1 MATRVEGARGLNMPW
16 GRPWVARWGIPLLIF
31 VIALV
36 PRIVYPVSR
45 PVNWS
50 DRAFHFSNAILERD
64 WGTTYQRY
72 HPGVTLMWLA
82 GAGLQLFSRQQGGL
96 TGDQLL
102 GIAPTKPGTLT
113 ASVSAAIIPL
123 GLAIAFC
130 IALSYPLLCR
140 LAGRRVGLVASLLV
154 ALDPF
159 HIAYS
164 KVIHPD
170 GLLTVFMFLSGLF
183 LLAYLRE
190 GRRQDLVLSGITG
203 GLAFLTKSPSFFLVP
218 YVGLIGTATYLFPDH
233 GNRSLPRRLV
243 QVVKLMVVW
252 LLIAAAVFVL
262 LWPAMWVK
270 PGDILGTMADRI
282 VFHTT
287 NPHRNP
293 VFFNGRITEED
304 PGIIYYLAAIGW
316 KTTMITL
323 PFIGIALLWLLGR
336 WRSKEGRILLA
347 LFAYAI
353 FFTLQMGIG
362 QFKQVAYIL
371 PVAPVLS
378 TIAAFGLVWSA
389 EALASL
395 RWIRKLR
402 WFTPVLLSLA
412 LLVQAAIVVQH
423 HPYLGI
429 HYNLLLGGLPTAAK
443 VLPLQDHGE
452 GLDIA
457 GRYLSTLEHGQ
468 DETAL
473 IYPRSAAVFRREFI
487 GRTTTDIAPWAT
499 YRVYY
504 INEEM
509 RQLGNEDWQALWQ
522 SDQQSEPL
530 LTVTFDGIPFVWV
543 YGDPPADPVPDGPDY
558 EIKAQLGDHIWLER
572 VRIGGEKV
580 SPGETLTVALYW
592 RSDGLVREDYTVFA
606 HLLSADG
613 SLVAQ
618 RDQVP
623 LFGIRPVWTWR
634 DGELLEDVYH
644 IPIPADAIPGV
655 LELSAGMYE
664 SQSMQRLVARDAQ
677 GNALPENRIPLGLIS
692 VEPAEES

>member
-1 MATRVEGARGLNMPW
+1 MVTNKERARGFDALW
-16 GRPWVARWGIPLLIF
+16 ERPWVERWAIPLLIF
-31 VIALV
+31 VVALM

-45 PVNWS
+45 PLVWS
-50 DRAFHFSNAILERD
+50 DRAFHFGNAILERD
-64 WGTTYQRY
+64 WATTYQRY

-96 TGDQLL
+96 TADQLL

-130 IALSYPLLCR
+130 IALSYPLLRR

-159 HIAYS
+159 DIAYS
-164 KVIHPD
+164 KVVHPD

-203 GLAFLTKSPSFFLVP
+203 GLAFLTKSPSLFLVP
-218 YVGLIGTATYLFPDH
+218 YVGLIGTATYLFPNH
-233 GNRSLPRRLV
+233 GNRSLPQRLV
-243 QVVKLMVVW
+243 QVVRLMIAW
-252 LLIAAAVFVL
+252 LLIAAAVFFL

-270 PGDILGTMADRI
+270 PGDVLATMADRI

-293 VFFNGRITEED
+293 VFFNGQITEED
-304 PGIIYYLAAIGW
+304 PGILYYLATIGW
-316 KTTMITL
+316 KTTTITL
-323 PFIGIALLWLLGR
+323 PFIGVALLWLSGR

-347 LFAYAI
+347 LVAYAT

-362 QFKQVAYIL
+362 AFKQVAYIL
-371 PVAPVLS
+371 PVTPVLS
-378 TIAAFGLVWSA
+378 TIAAFGLVWTTD
-389 EALASL
+389 ALASL
-395 RWIRKLR
+395 RWIRERR

-412 LLVQAAIVVQH
+412 LLAQAAIVVQN
-423 HPYLGI
+423 HPYMGN
-429 HYNLLLGGLPTAAK
+429 HYNLLLGGLGAAAK

-457 GRYLSTLEHGQ
+457 ARYLSNLEHGQ

-473 IYPRSAAVFRREFI
+473 IHPRSAIVFQREFV
-487 GRTTTDIAPWAT
+487 GRTTSEIVPWTT

-509 RQLGNEDWQALWQ
+509 RQLGDEDWQALWQ
-522 SDQQSEPL
+522 SDQEREPF
-530 LTVTFDGIPFVWV
+530 LTVAFKGIPFVWV
-543 YGDPPADPVPDGPDY
+543 YGGPPGDPVPDGLDY
-558 EIKAQLGDHIWLER
+558 EMDAQLGDHVWLER
-572 VRIGGEKV
+572 IRMSGEKIRL
-580 SPGETLTVALYW
+580 GETLTFALYW
-592 RSDGLVREDYTVFA
+592 RSDGLVREDYTVFT

-618 RDQVP
+618 WDQVP
-623 LFGIRPVWTWR
+623 LSGIRPVSTWR

-644 IPIPADAIPGV
+644 IPIPPDAVPGV

-664 SQSMQRLVARDAQ
+664 SQTMQRLVARDAQ
-677 GNALPENRIPLGLIS
+677 GNALPENRIPLGLIR

>member
-1 MATRVEGARGLNMPW
+1 MATSTERSRRFDALW
-16 GRPWVARWGIPLLIF
+16 QRPWVERWAIPLLIF
-31 VIALV
+31 AIALV

-45 PVNWS
+45 PLVWG
-50 DRAFHFSNAILERD
+50 DRAFHFGNAILARD
-64 WGTTYQRY
+64 WAATYQRY

-130 IALSYPLLCR
+130 IALSYPLLRR

-159 HIAYS
+159 DIAYS
-164 KVIHPD
+164 KVVHPD

-190 GRRQDLVLSGITG
+190 GRRQDLVFSGITG
-203 GLAFLTKSPSFFLVP
+203 GLAFLTKSPSLFLVP
-218 YVGLIGTATYLFPDH
+218 YVGLIGTATYLFPNH
-233 GNRSLPRRLV
+233 GNRSLLRRLA
-243 QVVKLMVVW
+243 QVVRLMVAW
-252 LLIAAAVFVL
+252 LLIAAAIFVL

-270 PGDILGTMADRI
+270 PDDILATMADRI

-287 NPHRNP
+287 NPHMNP
-293 VFFNGRITEED
+293 VFFNGQITEED
-304 PGIIYYLAAIGW
+304 PGIIYYLATIGW

-323 PFIGIALLWLLGR
+323 PFIGAAILWLPGR
-336 WRSKEGRILLA
+336 WRSKEGRVLLA
-347 LFAYAI
+347 LVAYAT

-362 QFKQVAYIL
+362 EFKQVAYIV

-378 TIAAFGLVWSA
+378 TIAAFGLVWSTD
-389 EALASL
+389 ALASF
-395 RWIRKLR
+395 RWMRKRR
-402 WFTPVLLSLA
+402 WFTPILLLLA
-412 LLVQAAIVVQH
+412 LLVQAAIVVQN
-423 HPYLGI
+423 HPYMGN
-429 HYNLLLGGLPTAAK
+429 HYNLLLGGLRTAAK
-443 VLPLQDHGE
+443 ILPLQDHGE

-457 GRYLSTLEHGQ
+457 ARYLSNLEHGQ

-473 IYPRSAAVFRREFI
+473 IHPRSAIVFQREFV
-487 GRTTTDIAPWAT
+487 GRTTSEIVPWAT

-522 SDQQSEPL
+522 SDQNREPF
-530 LTVTFDGIPFVWV
+530 LTVTFKEIPFVWV
-543 YGDPPADPVPDGPDY
+543 YGGPPEDPVPVGLDY
-558 EIKAQLGDHIWLER
+558 EINAQLGDHIWLER
-572 VRIGGEKV
+572 VRLSQEKIR
-580 SPGETLTVALYW
+580 PGETLNVVLYW
-592 RSDGLVREDYTVFA
+592 RSDGLVREDYTVFT

-613 SLVAQ
+613 NMVAQ
-618 RDQVP
+618 WDQVP

-644 IPIPADAIPGV
+644 LAIPSDADPGV
-655 LELSAGMYE
+655 LELSAGMYD
-664 SQSMQRLVARDAQ
+664 SQSIQRLVARDAR
-677 GNALPENRIPLGLIS
+677 GNGLPENRILLGLIT